1 MPFRPCMDAWS
12 KSPASAHALD
22 GRSPASAKWGGLLFG
37 YFLLA
42 TQEKVTRP
50 PQEGESSASAMAQQE
65 PVRPLT
71 PTLSPMK
78 SGERE

>member
-1 MPFRPCMDAWS
+1 MPFRQCMDALS
-12 KSPASAHALD
+12 KSPASAHGLG

-50 PQEGESSASAMAQQE
+50 PQEGESSSTYSAKE
-65 PVRPLT
+65 LGP
-71 PTLSPMK
+71 
-78 SGERE
+78 

>member
-1 MPFRPCMDAWS
+1 MPFRPCMDARS
-12 KSPASAHALD
+12 KSPASAHGLD

-50 PQEGESSASAMAQQE
+50 PQEGESSGMAQQE

-78 SGERE
+78 PGERE